1 MTARDEGERSE
12 QFAIRLRT
20 VRVSRKIT
28 QTHLAEITGCSQN
41 AISSWERGIYPN
53 AAALVSVCK
62 ALEVSADYLLGLCDH
77 ETGLPAGLFI
87 LDEEAVAQQKSGEPF
102 AFQIPLRPRVATFA
116 EVQDLYKKLL

>member
-1 MTARDEGERSE
+1 MNRGEPKLTAPN
-12 QFAIRLRT
+12 FALRLRT

-28 QTHLAEITGCSQN
+28 QSELAELTGFSQN
-41 AISSWERGIYPN
+41 AVSSWERGVDPG
-53 AAALVSVCK
+53 ASALIAVCQ
-62 ALEVSADYLLGLCDH
+62 ALEVSADYLLGLCEH

-87 LDEEAVAQQKSGEPF
+87 LDEDAIAQAKAGDAF